1 MNPESIVVATS
12 TQLRSATSPSFM
24 AERVGATPIRLF
36 LRGACLV
43 DNFIDKLEG
52 TSLAILL
59 WCAGLIVMIATLSV
73 SGWTGEMV
81 RSPPGNTSTAV
92 RLTLDSWSLHQTFR
106 VQTDQC

>member
-1 MNPESIVVATS
+1 
-12 TQLRSATSPSFM
+12 M

-59 WCAGLIVMIATLSV
+59 WCAGLLEMIAALPV
-73 SGWTGEMV
+73 SRWTGEMA
-81 RSPPGNTSTAV
+81 RRPLGNTSTAV
-92 RLTLDSWSLHQTFR
+92 RLTLDSGSLHQAFG